1 MYIHTYPD
9 KILKTK
15 CEPITVIN
23 GDVQTLIENMIGE
36 SNELKN
42 IGIDV
47 EERIGV

>member
-1 MYIHTYPD
+1 MVK
-9 KILKTK
+9 KIYWVRLCFEVRKEDFNK
-15 CEPITVIN
+15 E
-23 GDVQTLIENMIGE
+23 DVNTLIENMIGE